1 MTVYPSR
8 ILDKELQENISDI
21 CVKYKIVQIFYVRDF
36 LLIKIVSL
44 LLLYMVKP
52 MLSLTWFLVEGV
64 DNVIHRII
72 ETAMEATLQTTES
85 NLLANQQ

>member
-21 CVKYKIVQIFYVRDF
+21 CVKYKIVQVFYVRDF

-44 LLLYMVKP
+44 LLLYTVKP
-52 MLSLTWFLVEGV
+52 MLSLTWFLVEGI
-64 DNVIHRII
+64 DKVIHRII

-85 NLLANQQ
+85 NLLANRQ